1 MVRQTIL
8 TALLML
14 VFGCGGGQQPEPY
27 QATLTEPWTEWALP
41 TGEGLVQYSDDAMV
55 TVAYPEGADLDSL
68 KSRWGGALQAK
79 GFEKK
84 DDTSAAQMV
93 SMTYRREGELVALG
107 IVKMGD
113 SLSLSLTRY
122 AE

>member
-1 MVRQTIL
+1 MVRQTIR
-8 TALLML
+8 TALLL
-14 VFGCGGGQQPEPY
+14 LAFGCGGGQQPEPY

-41 TGEGLVQYSDDAMV
+41 LAEGLVQYSDDAMV
-55 TVAYPEGADLDSL
+55 TVTYPEGAGLDSL
-68 KSRWGGALQAK
+68 KSQWGGALQAT
-79 GFEKK
+79 GFDKK
-84 DDTSAAQMV
+84 DDTSAAEMV